1 MYGYFF
7 SSIDKLIK
15 RREIESSEV
24 SLLFLAKS
32 TQVYTTLSE
41 ETAHLTIYYGR
52 VG

>member
-1 MYGYFF
+1 MEVQDKCGLVWLFF

-32 TQVYTTLSE
+32 T
-41 ETAHLTIYYGR
+41 HW
-52 VG
+52 